1 MGKANPKD
9 SPFISFDPK
18 NMPLLSDE
26 FPCQDL
32 EELTK
37 QQAKNET
44 GNKYY
49 KSMNEINVTAKHRVF
64 LL

>member
-9 SPFISFDPK
+9 SPFISFNPK

-37 QQAKNET
+37 
-44 GNKYY
+44 
-49 KSMNEINVTAKHRVF
+49 
-64 LL
+64 